1 MASPNTEPI
10 FKKIPFKAIVSLSNQ
25 VIPRNGGDTTSPAL
39 LLVQAGENG
48 LIVECIQ
55 AIPVATSGTIPTTV
69 LRLLKKG
76 ANSNK
81 LTLCLPEVQL
91 VSINSASVNDANALV
106 TVNVPLPDSI
116 QGVLGTKA
124 LLLGPNES
132 LYAALSQS
140 VSPNGYNITAQGGF
154 Y

>member
-10 FKKIPFKAIVSLSNQ
+10 FKKIPFKAVVSLSNQ
-25 VIPRNGGDTTSPAL
+25 VIPRNGGDTTSSAL

-48 LIVECIQ
+48 LII
-55 AIPVATSGTIPTTV
+55 
-69 LRLLKKG
+69 
-76 ANSNK
+76 
-81 LTLCLPEVQL
+81 
-91 VSINSASVNDANALV
+91 
-106 TVNVPLPDSI
+106 VNVPLPDSI

-140 VSPNGYNITAQGGF
+140 VSPNGYNITVQGGF

>member
-10 FKKIPFKAIVSLSNQ
+10 FKKIPFKAVVSLSNQ
-25 VIPRNGGDTTSPAL
+25 VVARNGTTTPDDAL

-48 LIVECIQ
+48 LIIECIQ
-55 AIPVATSGTIPTTV
+55 AIPVATSGTVPTTV

-76 ANSNK
+76 ANSTR
-81 LTLCLPEVQL
+81 LTLALPEVQL
-91 VSINSASVNDANALV
+91 VSIDSASVNDATALV
-106 TVNVPLPDSI
+106 TINVPLPDSI

-124 LLLGPNES
+124 LLLGSNES

-140 VSPNGYNITAQGGF
+140 VSPNGYNITVQGGF

>member
-1 MASPNTEPI
+1 MTSPNTEPI
-10 FKKIPFKAIVSLSNQ
+10 FKKIPFKAVVSLSNQ
-25 VIPRNGGDTTSPAL
+25 VISRNGGDTTSSAL

-48 LIVECIQ
+48 LIIESIQ
-55 AIPVATSGTIPTTV
+55 AIPVATSGTVPNTV

-76 ANSNK
+76 ANSNR
-81 LTLCLPEVQL
+81 LTLVLPEVQL
-91 VSINSASVNDANALV
+91 VSIDSAAVNDATALV
-106 TVNVPLPDSI
+106 TIDAPLPNSI

-140 VSPNGYNITAQGGF
+140 VSPNGYNITCQGGF